1 MKVFL
6 ARGGS
11 LAEDVTESF
20 LSMPG
25 FREAAGRMTAEELEG
40 MLNGAADPVPGTA
53 PLPGDRFAAAPD
65 RVWVGW
71 GFNAGASG
79 DERFLQ
85 PVPPPGWR
93 YDEKSGTLYRAGDF
107 GEDAEPRSGSGE

>member
-11 LAEDVTESF
+11 LAEDVTASF
-20 LSMPG
+20 LSVPG

-79 DERFLQ
+79 YAKVNMAAKLYIAGIQVF
-85 PVPPPGWR
+85 G
-93 YDEKSGTLYRAGDF
+93 KGGTLL
-107 GEDAEPRSGSGE
+107 